1 MTKNDKI
8 LFIDNRERSGLEQLV
23 IKYCDKN
30 KLKYEVRQTHLTDYT
45 FASVG
50 IEAKSIEDYLGS
62 LYSGHLE
69 RQLQNLDDNYAQPI
83 LLVWGTLDQYIAKA
97 MKGGR
102 KIPYAR
108 AFASYTGSLA
118 RFSNDFDIQIITFSD
133 KSTAARFICKRFEK
147 HGTLRSTATYRVM
160 RRTATEDMRVD
171 ILRAAGCS
179 DAIAKRLLKEH
190 GSVAEIVGLDA
201 KTLMQSE
208 GVGKVRAERIMK
220 ALNSEEAIV
229 QEKVKMSR
237 A

>member
-1 MTKNDKI
+1 
-8 LFIDNRERSGLEQLV
+8 
-23 IKYCDKN
+23 
-30 KLKYEVRQTHLTDYT
+30 
-45 FASVG
+45 
-50 IEAKSIEDYLGS
+50 
-62 LYSGHLE
+62 
-69 RQLQNLDDNYAQPI
+69 
-83 LLVWGTLDQYIAKA
+83 
-97 MKGGR
+97 
-102 KIPYAR
+102 
-108 AFASYTGSLA
+108 
-118 RFSNDFDIQIITFSD
+118 
-133 KSTAARFICKRFEK
+133 
-147 HGTLRSTATYRVM
+147 M

-171 ILRAAGCS
+171 RLRAAGCS